1 MIIIVLVLLLYL
13 LKNRPS
19 YIIKEN
25 FYGKVEKQEV
35 KKDEDVFNEEEFN
48 KINEDIERKDCMD
61 KLLVIENLSKKF
73 GNHQVL
79 SNINLEVCKKDIYG
93 ILGLSGAGKST
104 LVRCINGLEK
114 FDEGKIYFEGKE
126 VTFDRLYRRDV
137 AMIFQQFNLLDQR
150 TVLKNVE
157 LAGELFKEK
166 DRKEKALKYLE
177 LVGLK
182 EKINSYPS
190 QLSGGQKQRVAIAR
204 ALMTEPKIL
213 LCDEA
218 TSSLDPD
225 TTNQIL
231 ELLSELNEKLD
242 LTVIMISH
250 QMNVIERICNKVAII
265 DQSMI
270 VENGNAQ
277 DIFLFPKTDISRKII
292 YSGHLNT
299 QVDDSKLLKIIFN
312 GEIDT
317 PIIANVVQD
326 CNIVLSVIY
335 ADSKVVNDR
344 IYGQLIFKMPAL
356 QSDVLKL
363 EKYFDLKGIK
373 YEEVNANEFSI

>member
-1 MIIIVLVLLLYL
+1 
-13 LKNRPS
+13 
-19 YIIKEN
+19 
-25 FYGKVEKQEV
+25 
-35 KKDEDVFNEEEFN
+35 
-48 KINEDIERKDCMD
+48 MD
-61 KLLVIENLSKKF
+61 KILEIKNLSKKF
-73 GNHQVL
+73 DDFQVL
-79 SNINLEVCKKDIYG
+79 SNINLEVYKKDIYG

-104 LVRCINGLEK
+104 LVRCINGLEN
-114 FDEGKIYFEGKE
+114 FDEGEILFEGKK
-126 VTFDRLYRRDV
+126 VNFDRNYRREV

-166 DRKEKALKYLE
+166 ARKEKALKYLE

-182 EKINSYPS
+182 DKVNSYPS

-231 ELLSELNEKLD
+231 DLLNELNEKLG
-242 LTVIMISH
+242 LTIIMISH

-265 DQSMI
+265 DKSVI
-270 VENGNAQ
+270 VENGDAQ
-277 DIFLFPKTDISRKII
+277 DIFLFPKTDISKKIL
-292 YSGHLNT
+292 YSGHINT
-299 QVDDSKLLKIIFN
+299 ELDDSKLLKIIFN

-317 PIIANVVQD
+317 PIVANIIQD
-326 CNIVLSVIY
+326 CNIMLSIIY

-356 QSDVLKL
+356 PADVLKL
-363 EKYFDLKGIK
+363 EKYLQLKGIK
-373 YEEVNANEFSI
+373 YKEVDINELQH

>member
-1 MIIIVLVLLLYL
+1 
-13 LKNRPS
+13 
-19 YIIKEN
+19 
-25 FYGKVEKQEV
+25 
-35 KKDEDVFNEEEFN
+35 
-48 KINEDIERKDCMD
+48 MD
-61 KLLVIENLSKKF
+61 KILEIKNLSKKF
-73 GNHQVL
+73 DDFQVL
-79 SNINLEVCKKDIYG
+79 SNINLEVYKKDIYG

-114 FDEGKIYFEGKE
+114 FDEGEILFEEKK
-126 VTFDRLYRRDV
+126 VNFDRNYRREV

-166 DRKEKALKYLE
+166 TRKEKALKYLE

-182 EKINSYPS
+182 DKVNSYPS

-231 ELLSELNEKLD
+231 DLLNELNEKLD
-242 LTVIMISH
+242 LTIIMISH

-265 DQSMI
+265 DKSVI
-270 VENGNAQ
+270 VENGDAQ
-277 DIFLFPKTDISRKII
+277 DIFLFPKTDISKKIL
-292 YSGHLNT
+292 YSGHINT
-299 QVDDSKLLKIIFN
+299 ELDDSKLLKIIFN

-317 PIIANVVQD
+317 PIVANIIQD
-326 CNIVLSVIY
+326 CNIMLSIIY

-356 QSDVLKL
+356 PADVLKL
-363 EKYFDLKGIK
+363 EKYLQLKGIK
-373 YEEVNANEFSI
+373 YKEVDINELQH

>member
-1 MIIIVLVLLLYL
+1 MSNQEIILQI
-13 LKNRPS
+13 
-19 YIIKEN
+19 
-25 FYGKVEKQEV
+25 QH
-35 KKDEDVFNEEEFN
+35 
-48 KINEDIERKDCMD
+48 
-61 KLLVIENLSKKF
+61 LSKSF
-73 GNHQVL
+73 GEHKVL
-79 SNINLEVCKKDIYG
+79 NDINLDIIKKDIYG

-114 FDEGKIYFEGKE
+114 FDHGEILFKGKKVE
-126 VTFDRLYRRDV
+126 FDRMYRRKV

-166 DRKEKALKYLE
+166 DTKERALKYLR
-177 LVGLK
+177 LVGLSDK
-182 EKINSYPS
+182 LDAYPS
-190 QLSGGQKQRVAIAR
+190 ELSGGQRQRVAIAR
-204 ALMTEPKIL
+204 SLMSEPEIL

-231 ELLSELNEKLD
+231 SLLLELNEKLG
-242 LTVIMISH
+242 LTIIMISH
-250 QMNVIERICNKVAII
+250 QMNVIEKICNKVAII
-265 DQSMI
+265 DNAMI

-277 DIFLFPKTDISRKII
+277 DIFLFPKTEISKKII
-292 YSGHLNT
+292 YSGHINT
-299 QVDDSKLLKIIFN
+299 NLDDSKFLKLIFN

-317 PIIANVVQD
+317 PIIANIIQD

-344 IYGQLIFKMPAL
+344 IYGQLIFKMPKESADVIKLKKYLDL
-356 QSDVLKL
+356 Q
-363 EKYFDLKGIK
+363 GINYK
-373 YEEVNANEFSI
+373 EVDQNELR

>member
-1 MIIIVLVLLLYL
+1 MIIAFILLLIYIGNKKKYYVNSIINEN
-13 LKNRPS
+13 LKKEEVP
-19 YIIKEN
+19 KEN
-25 FYGKVEKQEV
+25 
-35 KKDEDVFNEEEFN
+35 NFN
-48 KINEDIERKDCMD
+48 KELYEKLRKKEETNM
-61 KLLVIENLSKKF
+61 KYILQIKNLSKQF
-73 GNHQVL
+73 NNNTVL
-79 SNINLEVCKKDIYG
+79 NQINLDIEKKDIYG

-114 FDEGKIYFEGKE
+114 SDTGEIYFEGELVK
-126 VTFDRLYRRDV
+126 FDRLYKREV

-166 DRKEKALKYLE
+166 DRKQKALKYLE

-182 EKINSYPS
+182 DKINAYPS

-231 ELLSELNEKLD
+231 DLLSELNSKLD
-242 LTVIMISH
+242 LTIIMISH

-265 DQSMI
+265 DHAQI

-277 DIFLFPKTDISRKII
+277 DIFLFPKTDISKKII

-299 QVDDSKLLKIIFN
+299 ELDDSKFIKIIFN

-326 CNIVLSVIY
+326 CNIILSVIY

-344 IYGQLIFKMPAL
+344 IYGQLIFKMPAQ
-356 QSDVLKL
+356 QSDVMKLK
-363 EKYFDLKGIK
+363 KYFNLKRIN
-373 YEEVNANEFSI
+373 YEEVNANELNR

>member
-1 MIIIVLVLLLYL
+1 MIIILLIIILYL
-13 LKNRPS
+13 RKKHKSVLNK
-19 YIIKEN
+19 ILIEN
-25 FYGKVEKQEV
+25 IRGKKVAEIS
-35 KKDEDVFNEEEFN
+35 EEYFN
-48 KINEDIERKDCMD
+48 KEIYEKINNEGNINME
-61 KLLVIENLSKKF
+61 KLLQIKNLSKSF
-73 GNHQVL
+73 NDNVVL
-79 SNINLEVCKKDIYG
+79 KNINLDVDKKDIYG

-114 FDEGKIYFEGKE
+114 ANSGEIYFEGKL
-126 VTFDRLYRRDV
+126 VTFDRKYRREV

-150 TVLKNVE
+150 TVLKNVLLPSE
-157 LAGELFKEK
+157 LAGEKNQ
-166 DRKEKALKYLE
+166 KEKALKYLE

-182 EKINSYPS
+182 DKINSYPS

-204 ALMTEPKIL
+204 ALMTNPKIL

-231 ELLSELNEKLD
+231 DLLSELNEKLD
-242 LTVIMISH
+242 LTIIMISH

-265 DQSMI
+265 DKAQI
-270 VENGNAQ
+270 VESGLAQ
-277 DIFLFPKTDISRKII
+277 DIFLFPKTEISKKII

-299 QVDDSKLLKIIFN
+299 ELDDAKMLKIIFN

-326 CNIVLSVIY
+326 CGIILSVIY
-335 ADSKVVNDR
+335 ADSKVVNNR
-344 IYGQLIFKMPAL
+344 IYGQLIFKMPA
-356 QSDVLKL
+356 STHDVEKLK
-363 EKYFDLKGIK
+363 KYFDIKGIK
-373 YEEVNANEFSI
+373 YEEVDANE